1 MIERGDTMSYKIVEL
16 NEEDSCF
23 ATMTLSIPDYSR
35 ALHKRAVASMKKELA
50 RMGVEVSDEAY
61 DFSIAQSNEDNIEV
75 VEIEIYVR
83 TKELGEDTASI
94 KFKEIPSCGKM
105 IRVIA
110 DDFADVHTGLA
121 EWMHE
126 NDAMENG
133 QLRQVVTDLAPY
145 VFDSP
150 VRPSDD

>member
-1 MIERGDTMSYKIVEL
+1 MSYEIIEL
-16 NEEDSCF
+16 TQEDSNF

-35 ALHKRAVASMKKELA
+35 ALHKRAVGMMKKELQ
-50 RMGVEVSDEAY
+50 RLGIEPTDEAY
-61 DFSIAQSNEDNIEV
+61 DFSVAEPNQDNIEV

-83 TKELGEDTASI
+83 VKKLGEDTSTLKFI
-94 KFKEIPSCGKM
+94 KVPSRGRM

-126 NDAMENG
+126 NDSMENG
-133 QLRQVVTDLAPY
+133 KLRQVVTDAAPY
-145 VFDSP
+145 VFDCP
-150 VRPSDD
+150 IRPSED